1 MPVTAQLRSPTD
13 WGFFMSLRYSH
24 SQKKQPTTDT
34 AVRARARRPK
44 LKQAN
49 SSAGSMAMITSSM
62 MDRVVSWL
70 RIWGEDVAISLR
82 FL

>member
-1 MPVTAQLRSPTD
+1 MTTQLRSPTD
-13 WGFFMSLRYSH
+13 WGFFISLRYSH
-24 SQKKQPTTDT
+24 SQKKQPATET
-34 AVRARARRPK
+34 AVSVRARRPNFMH
-44 LKQAN
+44 AT